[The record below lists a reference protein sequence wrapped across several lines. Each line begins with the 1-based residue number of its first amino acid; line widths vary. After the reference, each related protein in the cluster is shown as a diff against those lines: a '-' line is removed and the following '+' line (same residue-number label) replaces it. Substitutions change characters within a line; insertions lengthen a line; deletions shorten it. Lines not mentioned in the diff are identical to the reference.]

1 VDAKGSGKNLL
12 NGSLV
17 SCDIKLL
24 CSLTLRYLSAECH
37 SGSWWGPRS
46 QDPTLSLLQQ
56 DVNPVPL
63 LDLCE
68 MLWIE

>member
-1 VDAKGSGKNLL
+1 VDTKSSGKNLL

-17 SCDIKLL
+17 SRDIRLL
-24 CSLTLRYLSAECH
+24 CSLNLHYLSAECH
-37 SGSWWGPRS
+37 NKSWWGPRS

-56 DVNPVPL
+56 EVNPVPL

-68 MLWIE
+68 MLWME